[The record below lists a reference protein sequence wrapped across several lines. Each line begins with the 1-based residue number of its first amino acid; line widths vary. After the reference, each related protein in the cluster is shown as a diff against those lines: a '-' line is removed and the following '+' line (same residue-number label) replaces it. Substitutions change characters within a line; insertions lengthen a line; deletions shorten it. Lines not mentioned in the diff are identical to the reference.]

1 LGEATG
7 TAQQARRARGEV
19 LRLAIDPE
27 TLSLD
32 PETVVVKPTRDGGY
46 LCLGFRPPAA
56 FLQLDRDQNFAAT
69 APPSAIT
76 ENVAGGGILM
86 CATSEVFDVD
96 RRRCDP
102 DLPRPA
108 PS

>member
-32 PETVVVKPTRDGGY
+32 SETVVVKPTRDGGY
-46 LCLGFRPPAA
+46 LCFGLGASA
-56 FLQLDRDQNFAAT
+56 DFLHKLDRDPQFGAHAKNRF
-69 APPSAIT
+69 
-76 ENVAGGGILM
+76 
-86 CATSEVFDVD
+86 
-96 RRRCDP
+96 
-102 DLPRPA
+102 
-108 PS
+108 